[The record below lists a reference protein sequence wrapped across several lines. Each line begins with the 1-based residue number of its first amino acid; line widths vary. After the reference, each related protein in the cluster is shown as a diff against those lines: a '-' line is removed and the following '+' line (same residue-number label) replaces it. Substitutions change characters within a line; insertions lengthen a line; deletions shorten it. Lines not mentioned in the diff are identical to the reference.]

1 MTFPLAKQFLGCIKK
16 KIFIFPRIMLI
27 KLSFLTFRKLG
38 IKVIYTISHTFRSI
52 LCMLRYEIIDFLI
65 FQTKYDRLKFVDK
78 VWIVSLTEMGV
89 NNNLLGRFIRLDFD

>member
-1 MTFPLAKQFLGCIKK
+1 
-16 KIFIFPRIMLI
+16 MLI

-78 VWIVSLTEMGV
+78 V
-89 NNNLLGRFIRLDFD
+89 